1 MRTRHPLPR
10 LAVLL
15 GITSFL
21 SDVASEMIYPLLPVL
36 LATTL
41 GAGALAVG
49 WVEGAAESLAAFLKL
64 FAGWASDRSRRK
76 KPWVVAGYALAG
88 VARPLVAFAG
98 SVGQVLAVRLT
109 DRVGK
114 GLRSAPRDALL
125 AASVAPADRGRAFGF
140 HRAAD
145 HAGAL
150 VGPLLAAGLLALGLG
165 LETVFLWAFLPGL
178 LAPLV
183 VLFGVRE
190 RPAPPAESAPV
201 LAVAGGLGLAPGERR
216 ALAPYLVTL
225 ALFTLGNSTDAF
237 LLLRAVEL
245 GVPAAAVP
253 LLWAFLHAVKSGLG
267 TWGGGLSDRLGR
279 RRVITAGWGL
289 YALVYLGLAVAT
301 TVWQVW
307 GLFALY
313 GLHYALVEGAEKALV
328 ADFVP
333 AARRGAAFGWFH
345 GVIGLCALPASVAF
359 GALWQ
364 FAGASVAFTCG
375 ALLAGLATGL
385 LATWVRVPAPRE

>member
-1 MRTRHPLPR
+1 MRTRRPLPR

-15 GITSFL
+15 GVTSFL

-36 LATTL
+36 LATSL

-64 FAGWASDRSRRK
+64 LAGWGSDRSRRK

-125 AASVAPADRGRAFGF
+125 AAAVDPADRGRAFGF

-150 VGPLLAAGLLALGLG
+150 VGPLVAAALLAFGWG

-190 RPAPPAESAPV
+190 RLVPEAVPAA
-201 LAVAGGLGLAPGERR
+201 AGGLGLAPGEGR

-253 LLWAFLHAVKSGLG
+253 LLWAFLHAVKSGLA

-279 RRVITAGWGL
+279 RRVITCGWGL
-289 YALVYLGLAVAT
+289 YGLVYLGLAGAT
-301 TVWQVW
+301 TAWQVW

-333 AARRGAAFGWFH
+333 AARRGAAFGWYH

-364 FAGASVAFTCG
+364 LAGASVAFTCG
-375 ALLAGLATGL
+375 ALLAGFATAL

>member
-1 MRTRHPLPR
+1 M
-10 LAVLL
+10 AVLL
-15 GITSFL
+15 GVTSFL

-64 FAGWASDRSRRK
+64 LAGLGSDRSRRR

-98 SVGQVLAVRLT
+98 SVGQVLAVRLS

-125 AASVAPADRGRAFGF
+125 AASVAPAERGRAFGF

-150 VGPLLAAGLLALGLG
+150 VGPLVAAGLLALGLG
-165 LETVFLWAFLPGL
+165 LPTVFLWAFVPGL

-190 RPAPPAESAPV
+190 RAAEAPPAPP
-201 LAVAGGLGLAPGERR
+201 GTGLGLERQEVR
-216 ALAPYLVTL
+216 ALTPYLVTL
-225 ALFTLGNSTDAF
+225 AVFTLGNSTDAF

-245 GVPAAAVP
+245 GVPVAAVP

-267 TWGGGLSDRLGR
+267 TWGGGLSDRFER
-279 RRVITAGWGL
+279 RRVIGLGWGL
-289 YALVYLGLAVAT
+289 YALVYLGLAAATVA
-301 TVWQVW
+301 WQVW
-307 GLFALY
+307 ALFALY

-328 ADFVP
+328 AELVP
-333 AARRGAAFGWFH
+333 AARRGAAFGWYH

-364 FAGASVAFTCG
+364 TAGAGVAFTCG
-375 ALLAGLATGL
+375 AVAAGLAAGL
-385 LATWVRVPAPRE
+385 LATWVEVPARRE